1 MRRDAPGGPGF
12 GENHGRVQR
21 ETANAGLALALA
33 GEAPID
39 GTARTGRIRAAASFG
54 EKRALDSLRKR
65 AREK

>member
-1 MRRDAPGGPGF
+1 MRGDAPWGSGI
-12 GENHGRVQR
+12 GESHGRTQH

-39 GTARTGRIRAAASFG
+39 GAARTGKIRAAASFG